1 MSQLIVLVVL
11 VAIVGAALRIS
22 ARTASTPRC
31 GDCGL
36 RMSAAS
42 GTCPACGGRRG

>member
-1 MSQLIVLVVL
+1 MQLIPLVVLVVL
-11 VAIVGAALRIS
+11 TAIAVRLDAAR
-22 ARTASTPRC
+22 ASTPRC

-42 GTCPACGGRRG
+42 GTCPACGGRRS